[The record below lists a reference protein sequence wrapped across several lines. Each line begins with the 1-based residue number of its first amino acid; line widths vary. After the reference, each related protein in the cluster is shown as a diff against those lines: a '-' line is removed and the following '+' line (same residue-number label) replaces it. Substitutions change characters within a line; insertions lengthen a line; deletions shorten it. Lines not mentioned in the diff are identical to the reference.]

1 MLRAPAAQLALA
13 FGAGAV
19 AAVSVHALLGY
30 SWPSSDPA
38 KASCCSGVSAT
49 EKEAPAARLEA
60 AGGASEEPAA
70 PLVPGARTKRI
81 PVQRLKDFTAATF
94 VYCGV
99 PEEDAARAADALL
112 RVDSA

>member
-19 AAVSVHALLGY
+19 AAVSVHAMLGY

-38 KASCCSGVSAT
+38 KASGVSAT